1 MNTKL
6 LDAYLM
12 ANPKANLTEYE
23 KYTRYYGVRAKE
35 LLDCNPMPSNTK
47 QHLANIEV
55 INIVRKQQD
64 AKAITAPLVEQF
76 HETMVALYY
85 KGNYDEIILTT
96 SLDWHYKEDK
106 VACRLLVKTLRRLV
120 DNYFNPSLY

>member
-1 MNTKL
+1 MDTKIFN
-6 LDAYLM
+6 AYLL

-23 KYTRYYGVRAKE
+23 QYARYYGVRAKA

-64 AKAITAPLVEQF
+64 FKDVTTPLVEQF
-76 HETMVALYY
+76 HETMIALHY
-85 KGNYDEIILTT
+85 KGDYDGIILDTP
-96 SLDWHYKEDK
+96 LDWHSKENK
-106 VACRLLVKTLRRLV
+106 VECRLLAKTLKRLV